1 MRIIARRTLREF
13 WEGPGHQDSEAPLRA
28 WFAEA
33 SKADWATPA
42 DIKRQHRNVSF
53 VGNSRVVFNIGGNK
67 YRLVVAIKY
76 PSRMLFIRFVGGHA
90 QYDRIDAEEV

>member
-13 WEGPGHQDSEAPLRA
+13 WEGSGHRDSEAPLRA

-33 SKADWATPA
+33 SKADWANPA
-42 DIKRQHRNVSF
+42 DIKRQHRNASI

-67 YRLVVAIKY
+67 YRLVVAVKY
-76 PSRMLFIRFVGGHA
+76 EPRIVFIRFVGTHA
-90 QYDRIDAEEV
+90 EYDRIDVEEV